1 MIMLKMGISDGI
13 RSNSTKMF
21 EARTSEARL
30 NAKTCYWMLTR
41 ENELDHFLL
50 VLMKRDDLKCP
61 SAILFSFFFFV
72 IRLHHYA
79 ETSSTYYNEE
89 VMREEDQKP
98 AGKIYVHCNL

>member
-1 MIMLKMGISDGI
+1 
-13 RSNSTKMF
+13 
-21 EARTSEARL
+21 
-30 NAKTCYWMLTR
+30 MLTR